1 MTERTA
7 PSASG
12 ETLRPEGSQCKAGC
26 STWKLRTTLLLGN
39 THGRSCLT
47 ARLLCR
53 CDHMG
58 PEVIYVSG
66 RKRTPGEMNGKSAN
80 LNNCLKQIY
89 PDGVPIP
96 GTELVCIFDAD
107 QVANVDFF
115 CKMLPKF
122 DAGEHLRP
130 VWLPCMSGL
139 GRALAA
145 LALGA
150 ASPPQPL
157 HASAGSL
164 LRTGGSALEAAVAS
178 FPWLSASE
186 LPMLRDACSSQRPLP
201 SVSVKPGWS
210 VVSCARCR

>member
-1 MTERTA
+1 
-7 PSASG
+7 
-12 ETLRPEGSQCKAGC
+12 
-26 STWKLRTTLLLGN
+26 
-39 THGRSCLT
+39 
-47 ARLLCR
+47 
-53 CDHMG
+53 MG

-130 VWLPCMSGL
+130 VWLPCMCGT
-139 GRALAA
+139 GRALEA
-145 LALGA
+145 LALGLA
-150 ASPPQPL
+150 HPLQPFC
-157 HASAGSL
+157 ASAGSV
-164 LRTGGSALEAAVAS
+164 LRTGGSAQAAAAS
-178 FPWLSASE
+178 FQWLRASE
-186 LPMLRDACSSQRPLP
+186 LPLLRDGCKVCQVQAQIQGGKL
-201 SVSVKPGWS
+201 
-210 VVSCARCR
+210 